1 MQVIGHAIF
10 LERLK
15 LTLIYIFLKEELPVG
30 PRSRI
35 PRGLANTKRGLMRII
50 NRENESSDNTVH
62 RDNTT
67 HHDNTTHRD
76 NAAYSAN
83 TAHHDNASH
92 HDSGCG
98 NHSYGWT
105 SCKGREIQTKATKT
119 GYLVLYV
126 FHFNLNCMNCRN
138 AVSSRSEGRPTK
150 HSLPPTKLTNLSSAW
165 KVE

>member
-1 MQVIGHAIF
+1 
-10 LERLK
+10 
-15 LTLIYIFLKEELPVG
+15 
-30 PRSRI
+30 
-35 PRGLANTKRGLMRII
+35 MRII

-150 HSLPPTKLTNLSSAW
+150 HSFPPTKLTNLSSEW
-165 KVE
+165 IVEWLCRKFELFFLLFFLNLQKFIHPSSLNHLTVYVYGHM